1 MHTGKYDLSLQKF
14 QEALDIR
21 ISALGPDHVDVSSTQ
36 YKMALVHEEKGHM
49 QRALQLCN
57 ESLQKAAKVM
67 GNDHPEVR
75 CFLCVFACKFACVCI
90 YVCVCKGAYFCA
102 SPRCVILHLYAC
114 APYTRARHKFIHEHT
129 HIHTYIQVIKRRAVK
144 RCMYTHTYVHTYT
157 HTGHQTSGC

>member
-1 MHTGKYDLSLQKF
+1 MGRNPHTLEKYKTTYIHTQNVHSGKYDLSLQKF

-75 CFLCVFACKFACVCI
+75 IF
-90 YVCVCKGAYFCA
+90 
-102 SPRCVILHLYAC
+102 
-114 APYTRARHKFIHEHT
+114 
-129 HIHTYIQVIKRRAVK
+129 
-144 RCMYTHTYVHTYT
+144 M
-157 HTGHQTSGC
+157 